1 MVPGQRYASAT
12 EPDLGLGIAIE
23 VEGRRITVLFPAA
36 EERRVYAMDT
46 SPLSRIEY
54 AVGDHIE
61 DVTERTLRVIGTR
74 EADGLLIYRCED
86 TNGDHVDVPEMDLS
100 AFVQFTTPVQR
111 LANAQIDKSAAY
123 RLRLQALALAN
134 EQQRSPVRG
143 LRGPRVSLLPHQLY
157 IADAVARRYAPRVLL
172 ADEVGLGKTIEAGM
186 VVHHQLETG
195 RAQRVLVMVP
205 DALVYQ
211 WLVEMLRR
219 FNLRLALYDAPRFE
233 ALLEEGIAQPFD
245 AEQQILC
252 SLDLLASNDAMRSAA
267 LESDWD
273 LVIVDEAHHLK
284 YDPQQSV
291 EDQDPAVAAYR
302 CVEQLAAR
310 SKGLLLLTAT
320 PEQLGA
326 DSHFA
331 RLRLLD
337 PARFYD
343 LEAFRAEQRQYQA
356 LNEHIEPLLHDDA
369 TLTDEQRAV
378 FERYIER
385 PVESDIATEAR
396 HDLLRE
402 LLDRHGTGRV
412 LFRNTR
418 SAVPDFPQ
426 RETHLWP
433 LPAATSPAPPTEPTL
448 ATALYPES
456 TAADE
461 SWTRSDPRVEWLVR
475 FLKED
480 RSRQVLVICH
490 RMDTAKALDE
500 HLTLR
505 EGLPSTSFYEGLSL
519 LERDRAAAYFSD
531 GQRLGDGAQVLVCS
545 EIGSEGRNFQFAHHL
560 VLFDLPLSPDLLEQ
574 RIGRLDRIGQTSTIH
589 IHVPLAEGSA
599 SEVLLR
605 WHHEGLDA
613 LNQSAPGAQSLFDEF
628 EPELRAAILNPAHD
642 IDDLIERTRR
652 RAEAVR
658 ETLLSGRDRLIEL
671 NSCDPKRAALLVDAL
686 EADAADRVLPAFL
699 AGAFEHFGVEQEDD
713 IGRTMILRPSE
724 RLAAHFPGLTDD
736 GLSATY
742 DRNTALMREDLHFMT
757 AEHPIAKE
765 ALALVLQGDVG
776 NATLSTVALKALP
789 AGTLLLESWFTVA
802 VIAPASLQI
811 ERYLSLSPTRFLI
824 AANGKDVG
832 ATLDAK
838 QLDRL
843 CKDVDRKTAR
853 AVLGQ
858 VRGEL
863 NKMVGFAKQSAEE
876 VLPGLIAGGCDVMR
890 SALGEER
897 ERLAALARVNPNVRD
912 EEIAHLND
920 TIEQC
925 EHHIARAQMRL
936 SALRL
941 IVNTGG
947 TK

>member
-1 MVPGQRYASAT
+1 MSMIPGQRYASAT

-23 VEGRRITVLFPAA
+23 VDGRRITVLFPAA

-54 AVGDHIE
+54 AIGDHIE
-61 DVTERTLRVIGTR
+61 DVNERTLRVTGTR
-74 EADGLLIYRCED
+74 EADGLLVYRCED
-86 TNGDHVDVPEMDLS
+86 TDGNSVDVPEMDLS
-100 AFVQFTTPVQR
+100 AYVQFTTPVQR

-123 RLRLQALALAN
+123 RLRLQALALAH
-134 EQQRSPVRG
+134 EQQRSPVCG

-157 IADAVARRYAPRVLL
+157 IADTVARRYAPRVLL

-186 VVHHQLETG
+186 IVHHQLETG
-195 RAQRVLVMVP
+195 RAQRVLVLVP

-219 FNLRLALYDAPRFE
+219 FNLRLALFDEPRFE

-245 AEQQILC
+245 AEQHVLC
-252 SLDLLASNDAMRSAA
+252 SLDLLASNEAMRSAA
-267 LESDWD
+267 LTTDWD

-284 YDPQQSV
+284 YAPDV
-291 EDQDPAVAAYR
+291 DWGEDTAVDAYR
-302 CVEQLAAR
+302 TVEQLAAL

-337 PARFYD
+337 PARFFD
-343 LEAFRAEQRQYQA
+343 LKAFQDEQQRYQK
-356 LNEHIEPLLHDDA
+356 LNEHIEPLLHDDTPLDA
-369 TLTDEQRAV
+369 AQRAE
-378 FERYIER
+378 FERYVDREL
-385 PVESDIATEAR
+385 PADMTKKAR
-396 HDLLRE
+396 HELLRE
-402 LLDRHGTGRV
+402 LLDRHGTGRI

-418 SAVPDFPQ
+418 AAVPDFPQ
-426 RETHLWP
+426 REAHIWP
-433 LPAATSPAPPTEPTL
+433 LPDDTPPVPFDSVE
-448 ATALYPES
+448 AALYPE
-456 TAADE
+456 AAAPDE
-461 SWTRSDPRVEWLVR
+461 NWTRSDARVAWLVQ

-480 RSRQVLVICH
+480 RTRQALVICH
-490 RMDTAKALDE
+490 HMATAKALDE

-505 EGLPSTSFYEGLSL
+505 EGLRSTSFYEGLSL
-519 LERDRAAAYFSD
+519 LERDRAAAYFAD
-531 GQRLGDGAQVLVCS
+531 GQIPGNGAQVLVCS
-545 EIGSEGRNFQFAHHL
+545 EIGSEGRNFQFAHHM

-589 IHVPLAEGSA
+589 IHVPVIENSPTQ
-599 SEVLLR
+599 VLLR
-605 WHHEGLDA
+605 WHHEGLNA
-613 LNQSAPGAQSLFDEF
+613 LAHSAPGAQSLFAEF
-628 EPELRAAILNPAHD
+628 EAELRDAISAPSAD
-642 IDDLIERTRR
+642 ATPLIERTRE
-652 RAEAVR
+652 RAQSVGAALR
-658 ETLLSGRDRLIEL
+658 NGRDRLIEL
-671 NSCDPKRAALLVDAL
+671 NSCDNERAATLVHAL
-686 EADAADRVLPAFL
+686 EEDGADQALPAFL

-713 IGRTMILRPSE
+713 VARTMILRPSE
-724 RLAAHFPGLTDD
+724 KLSAHLPGLTED
-736 GLSATY
+736 GLTATY

-765 ALALVLQGDVG
+765 ALALVLHGDVG
-776 NATLSTVALKALP
+776 NATLSTLALKALP
-789 AGTLLLESWFTVA
+789 AGTLLLEAWFTVA
-802 VIAPASLQI
+802 VIAPAALQI

-863 NKMVGFAKQSAEE
+863 NKMVAHAKDRAQE
-876 VLPGLIAGGCDVMR
+876 VLPGRIDEGAAIMR
-890 SALGEER
+890 DALGNER
-897 ERLAALARVNPNVRD
+897 DRLETLARLNPNVRA
-912 EEIAHLND
+912 EEIEHVSD
-920 TIEQC
+920 TIRQC
-925 EHHIARAQMRL
+925 EHHIGRAQMRL

-947 TK
+947 K

>member
-1 MVPGQRYASAT
+1 M
-12 EPDLGLGIAIE
+12 I
-23 VEGRRITVLFPAA
+23 
-36 EERRVYAMDT
+36 
-46 SPLSRIEY
+46 
-54 AVGDHIE
+54 
-61 DVTERTLRVIGTR
+61 
-74 EADGLLIYRCED
+74 
-86 TNGDHVDVPEMDLS
+86 
-100 AFVQFTTPVQR
+100 
-111 LANAQIDKSAAY
+111 
-123 RLRLQALALAN
+123 
-134 EQQRSPVRG
+134 
-143 LRGPRVSLLPHQLY
+143 
-157 IADAVARRYAPRVLL
+157 
-172 ADEVGLGKTIEAGM
+172 
-186 VVHHQLETG
+186 VHHQLETG
-195 RAQRVLVMVP
+195 RAQRVLVLVP

-219 FNLRLALYDAPRFE
+219 FNMRLALYDAPRFE
-233 ALLEEGIAQPFD
+233 ALLEEGITEPFD
-245 AEQQILC
+245 AEQQVLC
-252 SLDLLASNDAMRSAA
+252 SLDLLTSDDAMRSAA
-267 LESDWD
+267 LASDWD

-284 YDPQQSV
+284 YDPQPDAEHS
-291 EDQDPAVAAYR
+291 DPAVAAYR
-302 CVEQLAAR
+302 CVEQLAAK

-343 LEAFRAEQRQYQA
+343 LEAFRAEQQQYQL
-356 LNEHIEPLLHDDA
+356 LNEQIEPLLHISA
-369 TLTDEQRAV
+369 Q
-378 FERYIER
+378 
-385 PVESDIATEAR
+385 AR

-418 SAVPDFPQ
+418 AAVPDFPQ
-426 RETHLWP
+426 RETHIWP
-433 LPAATSPAPPTEPTL
+433 LPAADTASASPDTTIA
-448 ATALYPES
+448 AALYPES
-456 TAADE
+456 AFSDS
-461 SWTRSDPRVEWLVR
+461 SWTRGDPRVAWLVR

-490 RMDTAKALDE
+490 HMATAKALDE

-505 EGLPSTSFYEGLSL
+505 EGLPSASFYEGLSL
-519 LERDRAAAYFSD
+519 LERDRAAAYFAD
-531 GQRLGDGAQVLVCS
+531 GQRPGDGAQVLVCS

-589 IHVPLAEGSA
+589 IHVPLTQGSA

-613 LNQSAPGAQSLFDEF
+613 LNHSAPGAQSLFDEF
-628 EPELRAAILNPAHD
+628 ESELTTAIIDPANNV
-642 IDDLIERTRR
+642 DDLIARTRK
-652 RAEAVR
+652 RADAVR
-658 ETLLSGRDRLIEL
+658 AALQSGRDRLIEL
-671 NSCDPKRAALLVDAL
+671 NSCDAQHAAMLVDAL
-686 EADAADRVLPAFL
+686 EADAADQALPAFL

-724 RLAAHFPGLTDD
+724 RLSAHFPGLTDE
-736 GLSATY
+736 GLTATY

-765 ALALVLQGDVG
+765 ALALVLQGDAG

-802 VIAPASLQI
+802 VIAPAALQI
-811 ERYLSLSPTRFLI
+811 ERYLSLTPTRFLI

-863 NKMVGFAKQSAEE
+863 STMVGFAKQRAEE
-876 VLPGLIAGGCDVMR
+876 VLPGLIEGGCDAMR
-890 SALGEER
+890 AALGEER
-897 ERLAALARVNPNVRD
+897 DRLEALARVNPNVRS
-912 EEIAHLND
+912 EEISHLND
-920 TIEQC
+920 TMAQC

-947 TK
+947 KK